1 MLINFKILF
10 SLFIAPFALANSNRV
25 LLVGD
30 SHTVGSF
37 GDALKKEVGSNLH
50 AYGVVGISAPW
61 YLRDPVCGGGNCPW
75 KLGYRTPKEVVEYGK
90 MLPAKFPGLQSL
102 LDDVDPKMVIVELG
116 TNDAGNCSSS
126 NPAEKMLA
134 MVKMIRGKGIP
145 CFWVGPPVY
154 LRGSAPYGACGE
166 RYNSFVDKILNAIEG
181 AGCKF
186 IDSRHIRDPQKQN
199 PECGNAENWKN
210 PDPKVN
216 CSIQNDIDQYHF
228 GDRLGAVWAQGVM
241 RQIR

>member
-1 MLINFKILF
+1 MTGAVPVPDSPVGVYDHLI
-10 SLFIAPFALANSNRV
+10 
-25 LLVGD
+25 
-30 SHTVGSF
+30 
-37 GDALKKEVGSNLH
+37 
-50 AYGVVGISAPW
+50 GVAGESGRA
-61 YLRDPVCGGGNCPW
+61 
-75 KLGYRTPKEVVEYGK
+75 
-90 MLPAKFPGLQSL
+90 
-102 LDDVDPKMVIVELG
+102 DV
-116 TNDAGNCSSS
+116 
-126 NPAEKMLA
+126 
-134 MVKMIRGKGIP
+134 
-145 CFWVGPPVY
+145 
-154 LRGSAPYGACGE
+154 
-166 RYNSFVDKILNAIEG
+166 IEG